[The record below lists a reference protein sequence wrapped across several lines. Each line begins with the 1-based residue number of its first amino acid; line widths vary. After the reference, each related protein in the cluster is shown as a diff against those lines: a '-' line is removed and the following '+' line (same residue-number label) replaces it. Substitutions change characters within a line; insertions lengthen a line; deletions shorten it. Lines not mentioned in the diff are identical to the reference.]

1 MIVYEESP
9 PREDG
14 AAPEWLDGAP
24 DLQRRE
30 GPGKRWWGIGSGAM
44 VGPHENAKWSPIGSG
59 MSALLIRGFDPLT
72 LAKSQQWCPTTAVA
86 DLKGRLWR
94 APCLLNEKGERQFF
108 VSYGGDSFEPDLT
121 PEQINAEKIAK
132 AVRDAINAAN
142 ATSETENL
150 GLPIAMACRAAAVG
164 LALVNHIP
172 YEAFAPLRLLDD
184 ALTAGVLYAMSGK
197 TPRLVGGHG

>member
-44 VGPHENAKWSPIGSG
+44 VGPHDWKPAAIAPGV
-59 MSALLIRGFDPLT
+59 SAWLLKGFDPLT
-72 LAKSQQWCPTTAVA
+72 LAKSQQWCPTMTVA

-108 VSYGGDSFEPDLT
+108 VAYGDNFEPDLT
-121 PEQINAEKIAK
+121 PEQINAEKIAL
-132 AVRDAINAAN
+132 AVRTAINAAN
-142 ATSETENL
+142 ATTETENL
-150 GLPIAMACRAAAVG
+150 GLPIAMACKAAAVA
-164 LALVNHIP
+164 LSLVNHIP

-197 TPRLVGGHG
+197 TPRLAASNG